1 MLNMKTDYLKECMGD
16 ITSAIKRSVSI
27 DDFNREFCSVC
38 MSKECSR
45 SGNNNLLIT
54 LRAKNWESDLFLNV
68 PRASDQDSRYDAIRD
83 KWVEKMVLESQ
94 APAPK
99 APPQEP
105 PPQAPAPQEPPLEE
119 ALSPVIEE
127 PEPLDDVLQNETKVL
142 MYEEVVSAPETGLE
156 SETAV
161 IPDPAP
167 TIELP
172 VAPPPPKPV
181 PPSPQKNYNTPFN
194 KPGYLGEAKEEIIIE
209 SGGSFT
215 FG

>member
-54 LRAKNWESDLFLNV
+54 LRARNWESDLFLNV

-83 KWVEKMVLESQ
+83 KWVEKIVLESQ
-94 APAPK
+94 TPT
-99 APPQEP
+99 PQAP
-105 PPQAPAPQEPPLEE
+105 PPQAPPLEE
-119 ALSPVIEE
+119 PSSPVIEE
-127 PEPLDDVLQNETKVL
+127 PEPLDDVLQNETSVP
-142 MYEEVVSAPETGLE
+142 MHEEVVAAPEPELE
-156 SETAV
+156 IETAV
-161 IPDPAP
+161 IPDLAP